1 MHYPGREQVPSCP
14 GIACELKILGTQLML
29 VTLQTYV
36 FWITRPALN
45 SLFGNR
51 QNQKQASVTVFSGVC
66 VHCHI
71 MGLNL
76 TQYESHILFPRIG
89 NVRKIKTGSH
99 YNIALY
105 DSFCCRSMQVTLNEN
120 VCKKSIPS
128 RTLCSIF
135 TLQCKQLRNWTLRG
149 PKALRP

>member
-51 QNQKQASVTVFSGVC
+51 QNQKQPSVTVFSGVC

-76 TQYESHILFPRIG
+76 TQYESHILFFSNWKCAKNKPVCITVLLCTIVCAVG
-89 NVRKIKTGSH
+89 Q
-99 YNIALY
+99 
-105 DSFCCRSMQVTLNEN
+105 CRSLLLKMCL
-120 VCKKSIPS
+120 KIP
-128 RTLCSIF
+128 L
-135 TLQCKQLRNWTLRG
+135 L
-149 PKALRP
+149 PALHSLAYSPYNANNFGIEPYVARRP